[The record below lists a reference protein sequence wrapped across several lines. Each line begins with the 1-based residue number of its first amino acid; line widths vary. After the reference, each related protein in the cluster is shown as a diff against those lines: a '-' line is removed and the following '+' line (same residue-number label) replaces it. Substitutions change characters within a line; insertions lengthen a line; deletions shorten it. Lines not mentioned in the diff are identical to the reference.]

1 MHHFSIY
8 LSFRQTNCLTSSLK
22 GLKALKSTATQVT
35 MGDVLCRELS
45 RALLWERKAENVL
58 CVVKNCKKGKC
69 LIRKKKL

>member
-1 MHHFSIY
+1 
-8 LSFRQTNCLTSSLK
+8 
-22 GLKALKSTATQVT
+22 